1 MNNYF
6 GFKEV
11 KLFNAFILFVL
22 VSIIIPSLIVDF
34 NLTYSDNYNFL
45 SLCSNITMFIFL
57 LFMFR
62 TSKDKVNELFK
73 DFLRKV
79 KFAEVLNV
87 VITQVSIS
95 LGSVLLLVGILYF
108 INPDNLN
115 FMLNSGSDNVTTFS
129 KFILYFLLVAISA
142 PLVEELL
149 FRAIFFKRMSRY
161 FSTVISMIFSSL
173 IFGFLHIELAVIGA
187 IMFATSNCILYIKYK
202 NILIPILTHFTNNLI
217 SILPQMN
224 FSSNSPILMTKDIAI
239 SALSIGFILFLF
251 GMFLFIKFVLLNK
264 NYLKYNF

>member
-129 KFILYFLLVAISA
+129 KFIFG
-142 PLVEELL
+142 
-149 FRAIFFKRMSRY
+149 
-161 FSTVISMIFSSL
+161 SSE
-173 IFGFLHIELAVIGA
+173 H
-187 IMFATSNCILYIKYK
+187 K
-202 NILIPILTHFTNNLI
+202 
-217 SILPQMN
+217 
-224 FSSNSPILMTKDIAI
+224 
-239 SALSIGFILFLF
+239 
-251 GMFLFIKFVLLNK
+251 
-264 NYLKYNF
+264 